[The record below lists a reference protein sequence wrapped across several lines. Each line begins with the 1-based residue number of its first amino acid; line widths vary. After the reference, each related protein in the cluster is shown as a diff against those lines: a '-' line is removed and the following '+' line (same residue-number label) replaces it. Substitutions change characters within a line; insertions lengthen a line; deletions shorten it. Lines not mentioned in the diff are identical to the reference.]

1 MAAPEGTVSDS
12 GFQLWRIHKAGRHL
26 CLVASINEAAGS
38 GLSRLGGLLF
48 WHDILL
54 CCIFSTLTQLTGAKT
69 VLTQRYPQVK
79 PSYHAMVV
87 ELGSE
92 R

>member
-1 MAAPEGTVSDS
+1 
-12 GFQLWRIHKAGRHL
+12 
-26 CLVASINEAAGS
+26 
-38 GLSRLGGLLF
+38 LLF